1 LTRVDAR
8 SKGEADEARSALAAA
23 GIPVFDNL
31 VREYKA
37 HRTAS
42 LLGIPISRLGL
53 RRGRNAADDYRRV
66 ADEVLVDLDGDP
78 AGRRD

>member
-1 LTRVDAR
+1 M
-8 SKGEADEARSALAAA
+8 
-23 GIPVFDNL
+23 FDHL

-53 RRGRNAADDYRRV
+53 RRGRNAEDDYRMV
-66 ADEVLVDLDGDP
+66 AGELLVDLDEGS
-78 AGRRD
+78 A